1 MEFELWYL
9 ILIPILFGAGWF
21 SRSFDL
27 KEKKS
32 TADETKTL
40 YKGLDLLLS
49 DKQDQA
55 IDSFINLVKVDP
67 ETLEMHFSLGALF
80 RKRGEFDRAIKI
92 HNHLI
97 NRADLSKKVHARAL
111 YELGNDYKKAGIWDR
126 AEQTFLKLSELDS
139 SYKADSYKELTL
151 IYETEKEWEKAI
163 EQIELLGKT
172 CGEYDRNRVGHY
184 YCELATQAMIKKDPK
199 QIAHFVS
206 RALEEDPQNKRA
218 LIMMGQLQ
226 FIRKDYQGAIDS
238 WTKVARIQPDYE
250 ALVVPLI
257 SKTLIEMGDKEGAL
271 AYLQTIAEKGQ
282 SVDEVDVAVTQ
293 IAKLKDPNEAIRFI
307 RKRLQQKP
315 SLLGFQRLLELSVE
329 SEPENAQIKDL
340 SNLLKKQVDKVARY
354 QCTKCGFATRRFEWQ
369 CPGCRQW
376 ESFPPVRK
384 ERI

>member
-139 SYKADSYKELTL
+139 NYKAESYKELTL

-163 EQIELLGKT
+163 KQIELLGKT
-172 CGEYDRNRVGHY
+172 CGEYEQNRVGHY

-199 QIAHFVS
+199 QIAYFVGK
-206 RALEEDPQNKRA
+206 ALEADPQNKRA

-226 FIRKDYQGAIDS
+226 FIRKDYQGAIDN
-238 WTKVARIQPDYE
+238 WTKVSKIEPDYE

-271 AYLQTIAEKGQ
+271 AYLQTVAEKGQ

-293 IAKLKDPNEAIRFI
+293 IAKLKDPDEAIRYI

-384 ERI
+384 ERL